1 MPVACARIM
10 LNFESLLGQ
19 GHEEE
24 PLAHY
29 VQLIGTY
36 LLLSA
41 GAFALLQR
49 AGRPLPSRIPLRD
62 AALVGLATN
71 RLSRL
76 ITRDKV
82 TRAVRAPFTDV
93 EQDPSGAAHEE
104 PRGEGI
110 TRAVGELLTCP
121 RCAAMWASL
130 ALTIGYFVSPRVT
143 RGASFLLGAAAI
155 SDLIHTCYAR
165 VMSAGGK

>member
-1 MPVACARIM
+1 M
-10 LNFESLLGQ
+10 LKFESLLGQ
-19 GHEEE
+19 GHDEE
-24 PLAHY
+24 PRAHY
-29 VQLIGTY
+29 AKLISTY
-36 LLLSA
+36 LFLSA
-41 GAFALLQR
+41 GAFALMER
-49 AGRPLPSRIPLRD
+49 TGRLPSRIPLRD
-62 AALVGLATN
+62 AALLGLATN

-82 TRAVRAPFTDV
+82 ARAVRAPFTDV
-93 EQDPSGAAHEE
+93 EQDPAGGTHEE
-104 PRGEGI
+104 PRGEGM

-155 SDLIHTCYAR
+155 SDFVNTCYAH

>member
-1 MPVACARIM
+1 M
-10 LNFESLLGQ
+10 LSFDALLGQ
-19 GHEEE
+19 GHDEE

-29 VQLIGTY
+29 VKLMGTY
-36 LLLSA
+36 LFLSA
-41 GAFALLQR
+41 GTFALLER

-62 AALVGLATN
+62 AALLGLATN

-93 EQDPSGAAHEE
+93 EQDPAGQTHEE
-104 PRGEGI
+104 PRGEGM
-110 TRAVGELLTCP
+110 TRAIGELLTCP

-130 ALTIGYFVSPRVT
+130 GLTIGYLVSPRVT
-143 RGASFLLGAAAI
+143 RGASFLLGSAAI
-155 SDLIHTCYAR
+155 SDFINTCYAR
-165 VMSAGGK
+165 VTSAGGK

>member
-1 MPVACARIM
+1 M
-10 LNFESLLGQ
+10 LTFDALLGQ
-19 GHEEE
+19 GHEDE

-29 VQLIGTY
+29 VKLMGTY
-36 LLLSA
+36 LALSA
-41 GAFALLQR
+41 GAFALLER

-62 AALVGLATN
+62 AALLGLATN

-82 TRAVRAPFTDV
+82 ARAVRAPFTDV
-93 EQDPSGAAHEE
+93 EQDPEGGTHEE
-104 PRGEGI
+104 PRGEGM

-155 SDLIHTCYAR
+155 SDFVNTCYAH
-165 VMSAGGK
+165 VMSTGGK

>member
-1 MPVACARIM
+1 M
-10 LNFESLLGQ
+10 LSFDSLLGQ

-29 VQLIGTY
+29 VKLMGTY
-36 LLLSA
+36 LGLSA
-41 GAFALLQR
+41 GAFALLER

-62 AALVGLATN
+62 AALLGLATN

-82 TRAVRAPFTDV
+82 ARAVRAPFTDV
-93 EQDPSGAAHEE
+93 EQDPSGGTHEA
-104 PRGEGI
+104 PRGEGM
-110 TRAVGELLTCP
+110 TRALGELLTCP
-121 RCAAMWASL
+121 RCAALWASL
-130 ALTIGYFVSPRVT
+130 ALTIGYFASPRLT

-155 SDLIHTCYAR
+155 SDFINTCYAR
-165 VMSAGGK
+165 VMSDGGK